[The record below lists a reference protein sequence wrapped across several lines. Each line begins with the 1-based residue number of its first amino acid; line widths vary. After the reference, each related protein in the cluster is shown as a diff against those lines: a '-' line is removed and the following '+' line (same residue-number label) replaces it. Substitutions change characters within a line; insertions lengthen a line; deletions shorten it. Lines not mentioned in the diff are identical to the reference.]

1 MNMVNLK
8 ISLQTTWVDLETTI
22 LTEVSQTEVEKYHID
37 IAYMQN
43 LKKKKNLIQ
52 MNLFANQK
60 QAHRLREQTYGYQ

>member
-8 ISLQTTWVDLETTI
+8 ICLQTTWVDLEITI

-43 LKKKKNLIQ
+43 LKKKK
-52 MNLFANQK
+52 K
-60 QAHRLREQTYGYQ
+60 SYK